1 MNYKTQIL
9 NTNGSEF
16 QVTYTKKDGTART
29 LTGHIEDG
37 YTQHVS
43 GKDEYVVVFDSNEQD
58 YRTVNTNTVTSIQM
72 I

>member
-1 MNYKTQIL
+1 MNYKNQIL
-9 NTNGSEF
+9 KTNGSEF
-16 QVTYTKKDGTART
+16 QVTYTKKDGTTRS

-37 YTQHVS
+37 YTQHAS

-58 YRTVNTNTVTSIQM
+58 YRTVNTNTVTSFQM

>member
-1 MNYKTQIL
+1 MNYKNQIL
-9 NTNGSEF
+9 KTNGSEF

-37 YTQHVS
+37 YTQHAS

>member
-9 NTNGSEF
+9 NTNGNEF
-16 QVTYTKKDGTART
+16 QVTYTKKDGTERT

-37 YTQHVS
+37 YTEHIS
-43 GKDEYVVVFDSNEQD
+43 GKKEYVVVFDSNEQD
-58 YRTVNTNTVTSIQM
+58 YRVVNTSTIKSFHM

>member
-16 QVTYTKKDGTART
+16 QVTYTKKDGTTRS

-37 YTQHVS
+37 YTQHAS

>member
-9 NTNGSEF
+9 KTNGNEF
-16 QVTYTKKDGTART
+16 QVTYTKKDGTERT

-37 YTQHVS
+37 YTEHIS
-43 GKDEYVVVFDSNEQD
+43 GKKEYVVVFDSNEQD
-58 YRTVNTNTVTSIQM
+58 YRVVNTSTIKSFHM